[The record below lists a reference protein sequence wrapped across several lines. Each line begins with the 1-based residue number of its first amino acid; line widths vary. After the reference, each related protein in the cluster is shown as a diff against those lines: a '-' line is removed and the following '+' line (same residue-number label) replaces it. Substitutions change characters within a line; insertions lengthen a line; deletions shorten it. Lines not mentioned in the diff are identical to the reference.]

1 MMDEGLERTQIINQA
16 DMESNQDAHT
26 QPTTVQSR
34 ALWIEEGNTLAPQKK
49 ATCFMTQKPSTAVV
63 TKGSSG
69 YPTPKLRL
77 IISFFSSFL
86 TGSCYCQWSFYFFH
100 LLLFFCTLLH
110 WARRDGIYLLPALSS
125 NVWLR

>member
-49 ATCFMTQKPSTAVV
+49 QHVS
-63 TKGSSG
+63 
-69 YPTPKLRL
+69 
-77 IISFFSSFL
+77 
-86 TGSCYCQWSFYFFH
+86 
-100 LLLFFCTLLH
+100 
-110 WARRDGIYLLPALSS
+110 
-125 NVWLR
+125 